1 MKDWIYKLSL
11 AIIIGF
17 GIFLFSKL
25 FIAESF
31 HIPSESMLPTLMP
44 DDRVIVNKTYYGTRL
59 FNVAKKEISHTNI
72 FRLPGFF
79 EIKRYDILVF
89 NAIKQNF
96 YRNELSFDKSHYIIK
111 RCMGLPGDSLQ
122 IIDCRYYANGQRLSG
137 VFDEGQ
143 RVLAEIIADSA
154 ECAKSFVDIKAF
166 PFNCGWT
173 LNDLGPLYIPK
184 RGDVVEINERTMSL
198 YGGIIRWETPTNI
211 VEKDGQYYVNDT
223 LLLSHEFHND
233 CYFMAGDFAAN
244 STDSRIWGLVPADFI
259 VGKATHIWFST
270 AEQSGRIGTKL

>member
-1 MKDWIYKLSL
+1 MGDRIYKISL
-11 AIIIGF
+11 VFLVLF

-25 FIAESF
+25 FVVESF
-31 HIPSESMLPTLMP
+31 HIPSESMQPTLMP
-44 DDRVIVNKTYYGTRL
+44 GDRVIVNKTCYGTRL
-59 FNVAKKEISHTNI
+59 LNIFKKEITHTDI
-72 FRLPGFF
+72 YRLSGFS
-79 EIKRYDILVF
+79 IINRGDVLVF

-96 YRNELSFDKSHYIIK
+96 YRDELSFSKSHYVIK

-122 IIDCRYYANGQRLSG
+122 IIDCRYYANGQRLFG
-137 VFDEGQ
+137 VYDEGQ

-154 ECAKSFVDIKAF
+154 ERTAFGDINAF
-166 PFNCGWT
+166 PFDCGWT

-244 STDSRIWGLVPADFI
+244 STDSRIWGLIPADFI